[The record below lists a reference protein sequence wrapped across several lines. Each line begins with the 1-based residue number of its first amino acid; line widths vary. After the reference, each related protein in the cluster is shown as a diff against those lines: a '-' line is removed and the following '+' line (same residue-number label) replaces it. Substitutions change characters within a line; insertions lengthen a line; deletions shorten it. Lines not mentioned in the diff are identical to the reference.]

1 MPKSDGYFKPGNNL
15 GRRSGKRQ
23 LFTVE
28 GLTKALK
35 AEGRKPTRKNF
46 ESHIATRAYEND
58 KVLIAV
64 MKKVYPDLIQQ
75 DGGAAVENILI
86 SMLRK
91 RAELTSTEPNLIELK
106 ALDKPNVEI
115 VEDKQEVK

>member
-1 MPKSDGYFKPGNNL
+1 MQQGIRSITLSIVFSELTGS
-15 GRRSGKRQ
+15 GRS
-23 LFTVE
+23 
-28 GLTKALK
+28 
-35 AEGRKPTRKNF
+35 
-46 ESHIATRAYEND
+46 
-58 KVLIAV
+58 
-64 MKKVYPDLIQQ
+64 QQ